1 MDVEQE
7 VKGAISRILN
17 IAEEKVTMNLFIGD
31 VEEWDSMGNMAIIAA
46 LEEQFEVEF
55 PVEELFELTS
65 VAAFVDMI
73 KSFKEMMDLSHS
85 PLLQAISNNA
95 EKFANR
101 VALIEG
107 NSQVSY
113 SELWKKIID
122 AASFLCYIGLQY
134 GDNIILSARKE
145 LEFVYI
151 YFGAHL
157 LGVRMW

>member
-65 VAAFVDMI
+65 VAVLYYKQLVIML
-73 KSFKEMMDLSHS
+73 KNL
-85 PLLQAISNNA
+85 P
-95 EKFANR
+95 
-101 VALIEG
+101 IE
-107 NSQVSY
+107 
-113 SELWKKIID
+113 W
-122 AASFLCYIGLQY
+122 
-134 GDNIILSARKE
+134 
-145 LEFVYI
+145 
-151 YFGAHL
+151 H
-157 LGVRMW
+157 

>member
-1 MDVEQE
+1 
-7 VKGAISRILN
+7 
-17 IAEEKVTMNLFIGD
+17 
-31 VEEWDSMGNMAIIAA
+31 
-46 LEEQFEVEF
+46 
-55 PVEELFELTS
+55 
-65 VAAFVDMI
+65 
-73 KSFKEMMDLSHS
+73 MMDLSHS

-157 LGVRMW
+157 LGVRNVVIDPTSNDERKQYL

>member
-31 VEEWDSMGNMAIIAA
+31 VEEWNSMGNMAIIAA

-73 KSFKEMMDLSHS
+73 KSL
-85 PLLQAISNNA
+85 
-95 EKFANR
+95 
-101 VALIEG
+101 
-107 NSQVSY
+107 
-113 SELWKKIID
+113 KK
-122 AASFLCYIGLQY
+122 
-134 GDNIILSARKE
+134 
-145 LEFVYI
+145 
-151 YFGAHL
+151 
-157 LGVRMW
+157 